1 VSDGHNEVLCQRER
15 FHWYRRPY
23 VENRTD
29 RVSVYGSI
37 DLTRDKHGLD
47 QAQALRA
54 LMDLVIAVLEAD
66 KELPAH
72 VAPPEKPDK
81 VKNPFA

>member
-1 VSDGHNEVLCQRER
+1 MTTMKPYANESDSIGIGGLTI
-15 FHWYRRPY
+15 
-23 VENRTD
+23 ENRTD

-72 VAPPEKPDK
+72 VAPPEKPDE

>member
-1 VSDGHNEVLCQRER
+1 MATMKSYANESDSIGIGGLTI
-15 FHWYRRPY
+15 
-23 VENRTD
+23 ENRTD

-54 LMDLVIAVLEAD
+54 LMDLVIAALEAD